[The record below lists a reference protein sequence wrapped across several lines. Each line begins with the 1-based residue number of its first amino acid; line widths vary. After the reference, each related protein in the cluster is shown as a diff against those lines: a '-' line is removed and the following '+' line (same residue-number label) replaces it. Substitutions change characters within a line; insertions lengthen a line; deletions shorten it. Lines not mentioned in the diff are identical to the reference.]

1 MQHHIDAL
9 AADLS
14 KSLKKELHDSGTMCQ
29 AQFGDLCN
37 QLADKK
43 AQITTRTEMYQK
55 VRLARH
61 AEGCTAEWDNGTV
74 QSLYT
79 FYG

>member
-1 MQHHIDAL
+1 MTTPALFCSQAVQHQIDAL

-14 KSLKKELHDSGTMCQ
+14 KTLKKELHDSGAMCQ

-43 AQITTRTEMYQK
+43 AQITTSTEMYQK
-55 VRLARH
+55 VRPT
-61 AEGCTAEWDNGTV
+61 C
-74 QSLYT
+74 
-79 FYG
+79 